1 MSRFPRRA
9 DAAIFSVLAL
19 GCALGVLVAVGGSLA
34 QLGRIFPGFVVWDN
48 LVVVAIGP
56 RTWTGIAAD
65 VPFRARVTA
74 VDDRPVASRREL
86 LDVIEPGGPDA
97 LHVYRF
103 DSERGLESRS
113 IAAMRFRGRDWLA
126 AFGVYLLNGLAFLA
140 TGFAVFWLRPESRQ
154 SRAVLAFGV
163 AWGTMLVLCLDLFT
177 AGRLDPL
184 YFIVQGLCPAALV
197 HLALTFPEVR
207 RPATRSA
214 RPIVAAYLVGG
225 AVGVAEAIAYR
236 ADIPIQLLL
245 DEWVWLAVAGTGALS
260 MLAIADGAVRG
271 STPLVRRRARVVLSG
286 ALTAFL
292 LPLVAMVAFFLLDLP
307 VSSGALIATGF
318 VFPLSIGY
326 AVARHD
332 LFEADRIVKQSLVYG
347 ATTAV
352 VSLAYGAS
360 VLTVERLAA
369 GLGPTRSPLFTI
381 GFVMAVLATIV
392 PLRDRI
398 QRAVDRL
405 FARGHADYKATVARA
420 SERMTTLLDRE
431 AIARHLIATI
441 GEVLFI
447 DRASLWE
454 RTSDALVFRGGTRPD
469 GGARRVPLDDQGLA
483 VLEHRGRLLGRDE
496 IEEAPRLRASRNALR
511 ALFDALDA
519 ELAVPIKRGNALA
532 GILAVGI
539 KRSGGPLTS
548 DDVDV
553 LTTLADQAAL
563 ALANAAAVEALAD
576 ARERLSRSE
585 RLAAMGE
592 LSAAVAHGIRNPLAG
607 IRLAAQLALEGA
619 APGDPVRENLGDV
632 LSEVEKLEARVRGV
646 LDFAR
651 PFEPRL
657 EPTDLRQVVD
667 GAVASLAG
675 PAAARD
681 VTIAFEP
688 PGRLPPVLGDA
699 LHLGQVV
706 QEILSNGI
714 EALPA
719 GGQITISAEVVGDG
733 TPRVRLDVAD
743 DGPGVPR
750 ELRER
755 IFQLFMT
762 TKATGTGVGLAVA
775 RKIVERHGGTI
786 RLEDGVPHGTRFV
799 VELPCAQGPI

>member
-1 MSRFPRRA
+1 V
-9 DAAIFSVLAL
+9 FSVLAL
-19 GCALGVLVAVGGSLA
+19 ACVVGIVAAVGGSLA

-48 LVVVAIGP
+48 LVVVAVGP

-65 VPFRARVTA
+65 VPFRAWVTA
-74 VDDRPVASRREL
+74 IDGRTVSSRR
-86 LDVIEPGGPDA
+86 A
-97 LHVYRF
+97 LAEAVEESGAEATHVYAF
-103 DSERGLESRS
+103 DSDHGPETHTV
-113 IAAMRFRGRDWLA
+113 AAMRFRGRDWLA

-163 AWGTMLVLCLDLFT
+163 AWGLMLVLCLDLFT
-177 AGRLDPL
+177 AGRLDAV
-184 YFIVQGLCPAALV
+184 YFVVQGLCPAALV

-207 RPATRSA
+207 RPVQRSGA
-214 RPIVAAYLVGG
+214 PIAAIYAVGG
-225 AVGVAEAIAYR
+225 AVGVVEAIAYR
-236 ADIPIQLLL
+236 HDVPLQLVL
-245 DEWVWLAVAGTGALS
+245 DEAVWLAVAATGALS
-260 MLAIADGAVRG
+260 MLSIADGAVRG

-286 ALTAFL
+286 ALVAFL
-292 LPLVAMVAFFLLDLP
+292 LPLVAMVGFFVLDLP
-307 VSSGALIATGF
+307 VSASVLISTGF

-352 VSLAYGAS
+352 VSFAYGAS
-360 VLTVERLAA
+360 VLTAERLAA
-369 GLGPTRSPLFTI
+369 GLVPTRSPIFTI

-405 FARGHADYKATVARA
+405 FARGHADYKATVALA
-420 SERMTTLLDRE
+420 SERMATLLDRE
-431 AIARHLIATI
+431 AIARHVVSTI
-441 GEVLFI
+441 GDVLFI

-454 RTSDALVFRGGTRPD
+454 RTGDALVFRGGTRAD
-469 GGARRVPLDDQGLA
+469 GAPRRLPGDDPALA
-483 VLEHRGRLLGRDE
+483 LLERRGRLLARDE
-496 IEEAPRLRASRNALR
+496 VEEAPRLREARPALCR
-511 ALFDALDA
+511 FFDVLDA
-519 ELAVPIKRGNALA
+519 ELLVPVKRGDALA
-532 GILAVGI
+532 GVLAVGA

-563 ALANAAAVEALAD
+563 ALANAAAVEALAE
-576 ARERLSRSE
+576 AREHLSRSE

-619 APGDPVRENLGDV
+619 PAGDPVRENLGDV
-632 LSEVEKLEARVRGV
+632 LVEVEKLEARVRGV

-657 EPTDLRQVVD
+657 EATDLRRVV
-667 GAVASLAG
+667 GGVIATLAG
-675 PAAARD
+675 QAAARGVAMVFD
-681 VTIAFEP
+681 P
-688 PGRLPPVLGDA
+688 PAALPAVLGDP
-699 LHLGQVV
+699 LHLGQAV

-714 EALPA
+714 EALPR
-719 GGQITISAEVVGDG
+719 GGHIAISAGVAGDG
-733 TPRVRLDVAD
+733 VPRVRLEIAD

-755 IFQLFMT
+755 VFQLFMT

-786 RLEDGVPHGTRFV
+786 RLDDGVAGGTRFV
-799 VELPCAQGPI
+799 VELPCVQGPT